1 MKSLIVVLLAV
12 VSVACSSSTKS
23 SSSGACFK
31 AGDRI
36 CPNDTPLSQRDAD
49 SCGRC
54 LADYQTLLACDPNAG
69 FICVNGQS
77 ETSKD
82 LTCKSQIDAF
92 EECFVHSSSDASVR
106 D

>member
-1 MKSLIVVLLAV
+1 M
-12 VSVACSSSTKS
+12 T
-23 SSSGACFK
+23 
-31 AGDRI
+31 RI

>member
-1 MKSLIVVLLAV
+1 MRLLLVVLFTALSA
-12 VSVACSSSTKS
+12 ACSSSTKS
-23 SSSGACFK
+23 SGAGACFK

-36 CPNDTPLSQRDAD
+36 CPNDTPLSQSDAD
-49 SCGRC
+49 SCSRC

-69 FICVNGQS
+69 FICVNGKS

-92 EECFVHSSSDASVR
+92 EKCFVHPTSDASVR